1 MGAWGTGIFDNDEA
15 MDWLAGWEEAAEG
28 EGDADEPGRIAF
40 VIGALAV
47 AVEHKG
53 YLDADIGE
61 CALAAA
67 ETVATASGRSSSALT
82 QRKDPEDPVL
92 QLIKWAKTKHADP
105 LRQKDLRDLAL
116 QAIQRTLSNDSEIAE
131 LWADSEEDG
140 GTWLTGIKD
149 LQARLS
155 G

>member
-47 AVEHKG
+47 VVEHKG
-53 YLDADIGE
+53 YLDIDAGE

-67 ETVATASGRSSSALT
+67 EAVAAAGSRPGVALSGNADESVLALA
-82 QRKDPEDPVL
+82 
-92 QLIKWAKTKHADP
+92 KWAKGPGAKILNQP
-105 LRQKDLRDLAL
+105 EVRMLAV
-116 QAIQRTLSNDSEIAE
+116 QAIDRLLGVESEIVE
-131 LWADSEEDG
+131 LWAESEVTEQWAAGVD
-140 GTWLTGIKD
+140 D
-149 LQARLS
+149 LRKRLS
-155 G
+155 A

>member
-1 MGAWGTGIFDNDEA
+1 MGAWGTGIFENDEA
-15 MDWLAGWEEAAEG
+15 MDWLAGWDEAAEG
-28 EGDADEPGRIAF
+28 EGDADEPGRLAF

-67 ETVATASGRSSSALT
+67 ETVAITNGKPSSTLALL
-82 QRKDPEDPVL
+82 KDPEDPIV
-92 QLIKWAKTKHADP
+92 QLKKWASTRHADI
-105 LRQKDLRDLAL
+105 LRQKEVRDLAL
-116 QAIQRTLSNDSEIAE
+116 QAIDRSLGKDSEVAE

-140 GTWLTGIKD
+140 ATWLAGIKD
-149 LQARLS
+149 LQARLRD
-155 G
+155 